1 MISRS
6 IAGQV
11 LLIGP
16 DYRDHRGGIGAVI
29 AVHKALYEE
38 FNFIPSHR
46 PLKNSALK
54 TLFFIRQLARL
65 IRFLSTHREIKIVH
79 IHSSK
84 QGSFYRKLIIACIA
98 KGMFRKK
105 TINHIHSGNFSRFY
119 DNSNFMVKRLI
130 RFFLRMN
137 DVTIVVSGSWKTYFE
152 SVFRLKNVHQ
162 LNNIITPPASNGHY
176 RAAEKNEA
184 PKNKLVYFLFLGLI
198 HPNKGIFDLL
208 QVLTDHR
215 AELSNRIKLFIGG
228 NGQTGQL
235 MRTIETAGLEEMVEF
250 KGWVTGREKDHL
262 LQHSDVFVLPSYYEG
277 SPVSVL
283 EAMSYGAP
291 VISTTVG
298 GIPEMVQP
306 GANGWLHRPGD
317 QHALLD
323 AMLYYINA
331 PENIKK
337 HGARSMQMINAYYPS
352 SVEPQLTSLY
362 SSLLS

>member
-1 MISRS
+1 ML
-6 IAGQV
+6 V
-11 LLIGP
+11 GP

-29 AVHKALYEE
+29 GVHKALYEK
-38 FNFIPSHR
+38 FNFIASHK

-54 TLFFIRQLARL
+54 TIYFIRQLARL
-65 IRFLSTHREIKIVH
+65 IRFLLTHREIKVVH

-84 QGSFYRKLIIACIA
+84 QGSFYRKLIVACIA

-119 DNSNFMVKRLI
+119 DSSNPIVKRLI
-130 RFFLRMN
+130 RFFLKLN
-137 DVTIVVSGSWKTYFE
+137 DVTIVVSGSWKAYFE
-152 SVFRLKNVHQ
+152 TVFHLKNVHK
-162 LNNIITPPASNGHY
+162 LNNIITPPAPNGQYH
-176 RAAEKNEA
+176 AAAKNG
-184 PKNKLVYFLFLGLI
+184 LVYFLFLGMI

-235 MRTIETAGLEEMVEF
+235 MKTIEAAGLEEMVEF
-250 KGWVTGREKDHL
+250 KGWVTGSEKDHL
-262 LQHSDVFVLPSYYEG
+262 FQYSDVFVLPSYFEG
-277 SPVSVL
+277 SPVAVL

-298 GIPEMVQP
+298 GIPEIVQP
-306 GANGWLHRPGD
+306 GLNGWLHRPGD
-317 QHALLD
+317 QGALLE
-323 AMLYYINA
+323 AILYYINE

-337 HGARSMQMINAYYPS
+337 HGACSMQMVKAYYPS